1 MKNFSSTLFEKH
13 KGLDRIREICD
24 ERPIADTVQLKC
36 VGHFMF
42 S

>member
-1 MKNFSSTLFEKH
+1 MKNVNSTLFEKL
-13 KGLDRIREICD
+13 KGVDHIREICD
-24 ERPIADTVQLKC
+24 ERPIADTVQLIF